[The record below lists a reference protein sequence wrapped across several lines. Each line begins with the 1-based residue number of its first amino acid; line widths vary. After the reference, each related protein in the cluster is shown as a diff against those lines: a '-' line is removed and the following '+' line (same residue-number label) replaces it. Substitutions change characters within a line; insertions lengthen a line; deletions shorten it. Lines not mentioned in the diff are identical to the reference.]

1 MFQIFIRIH
10 LFIFHGITNA
20 QQGQRL
26 TSRKQF
32 KTTDRYWFRSSSQR
46 KMFSSNLHIATLRRN
61 LPASQH
67 FKPLAAFW
75 RSQKTEAAPLER
87 NETFGDSTSEDGGV
101 RPFEDMPG
109 PKKSLKSIV
118 NVYRKSEGL
127 TKSYKLSQSLFA
139 KYGPIFKENM
149 LGFNAVHIMD
159 PDDFERVFRAEGKY
173 PRRPVIDALVEHR
186 ERRNYSRGII
196 IL

>member
-1 MFQIFIRIH
+1 M
-10 LFIFHGITNA
+10 
-20 QQGQRL
+20 
-26 TSRKQF
+26 SRKQI
-32 KTTDRYWFRSSSQR
+32 KTTNRYWFRSSPQL

-61 LPASQH
+61 LPAAQH

-87 NETFGDSTSEDGGV
+87 NETFGDSISQDGGG

-118 NVYRKSEGL
+118 NFYRKSEGL
-127 TKSYKLSQSLFA
+127 TKTYKLNQSLFA

-173 PRRPVIDALVEHR
+173 PRRPFPDAWAEYR
-186 ERRNYSRGII
+186 KRRNYIRS
-196 IL
+196 ILIL